1 MTAIR
6 CPHCGSPARVR
17 GRRWE
22 CGWCGD
28 FGMLRP
34 RPAPQTTETAPEPPE
49 PQPPAPPRDLASLAD
64 MVRRWD
70 FSQNEW
76 ACRDL
81 LAAAFPTAAG
91 KDGATTMDVLLDTEE
106 WDPETALAMMELL
119 LDTAGDHLQ
128 NPEAAEQ
135 LLGGDCYDLLHRP
148 AIVDLLAERLTWDD
162 QLARQLFQ
170 SAYVGPPQEDL
181 LEALEERG
189 HGTLAARLRA
199 LLEEN
204 PCRGGTS

>member
-1 MTAIR
+1 MAAIR

-34 RPAPQTTETAPEPPE
+34 RPAVSIAEPAPVRPEPPS
-49 PQPPAPPRDLASLAD
+49 PAPLPDPADL
-64 MVRRWD
+64 VRSWD
-70 FSQNEW
+70 LSQNEW

-81 LAAAFPTAAG
+81 LAASFPTAAG
-91 KDGATTMDVLLDTEE
+91 RNGETTMDVLLDTEE
-106 WDPETALAMMELL
+106 QNPDMALSMMELL
-119 LDTAGDHLQ
+119 LDTANDHLQ

-148 AIVDLLAERLTWDD
+148 AIIDRLAERLVWDD
-162 QLARQLFQ
+162 HLARQLFQ

-181 LEALEERG
+181 LEELEERG
-189 HGTLAARLRA
+189 HTALAARLRG
-199 LLEEN
+199 LLDEN
-204 PCRGGTS
+204 PAKGGSV

>member
-1 MTAIR
+1 MATIR

-34 RPAPQTTETAPEPPE
+34 RPTAPVAEPASVVPE
-49 PQPPAPPRDLASLAD
+49 PQSPAPLPDPADL
-64 MVRRWD
+64 VRRWD
-70 FSQNEW
+70 LSQNEW

-81 LAAAFPTAAG
+81 LAAAFPTAPG
-91 KDGATTMDVLLDTEE
+91 KDGETTMDVLLDTEE
-106 WDPETALAMMELL
+106 QDPEMALSMMELL
-119 LDTAGDHLQ
+119 LDTANDHLQ
-128 NPEAAEQ
+128 TPEAAEQ

-148 AIVDLLAERLTWDD
+148 AIIDLLAERLVWDD

-170 SAYVGPPQEDL
+170 SAYVGPPQKDL
-181 LEALEERG
+181 LEALEERS
-189 HGTLAARLRA
+189 HDALASRLRG
-199 LLEEN
+199 LLAEN
-204 PCRGGTS
+204 PGKGGIV

>member
-1 MTAIR
+1 MATIR

-34 RPAPQTTETAPEPPE
+34 RPTAPVAEPASVVPE
-49 PQPPAPPRDLASLAD
+49 PQSPAPLPDPADL
-64 MVRRWD
+64 VRRWD
-70 FSQNEW
+70 LSQNEW

-81 LAAAFPTAAG
+81 LAAAFPTAPG
-91 KDGATTMDVLLDTEE
+91 TDGETTMDVLLDTEE
-106 WDPETALAMMELL
+106 QDPEMALSMMELL
-119 LDTAGDHLQ
+119 LDTANDHLQ
-128 NPEAAEQ
+128 TPETAEQ

-148 AIVDLLAERLTWDD
+148 AIIDLLAERLVWDD

-189 HGTLAARLRA
+189 HDALASRLRG
-199 LLEEN
+199 LLVEN
-204 PCRGGTS
+204 PGKGGIV